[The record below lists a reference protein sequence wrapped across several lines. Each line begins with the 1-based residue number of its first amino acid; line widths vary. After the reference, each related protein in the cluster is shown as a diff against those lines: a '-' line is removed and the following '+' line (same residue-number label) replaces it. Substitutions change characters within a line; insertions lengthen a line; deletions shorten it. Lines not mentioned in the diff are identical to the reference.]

1 MVLEGL
7 SGVLVTDPHTDLPD
21 RYVGQIRKPLE
32 ERKAATC
39 RADRYTT
46 CTVAVPFH
54 HHLLKAVKRGTI
66 RQIGEYVYAD
76 SASEALTKSAPKPTR
91 SKPKPQ
97 TPIKETPKEK
107 GNK

>member
-1 MVLEGL
+1 MNRYMVLEGL

-54 HHLLKAVKRGTI
+54 HHLLKAVKRGPSQNHKLLSRKLQKKRAISNGTHWN
-66 RQIGEYVYAD
+66 
-76 SASEALTKSAPKPTR
+76 R
-91 SKPKPQ
+91 S
-97 TPIKETPKEK
+97 
-107 GNK
+107 